1 MMKHNRIL
9 NTTALLISLILGST
23 ISNASGPGTK
33 EVFVD
38 GIKVIFKQTPKD
50 VISVRIFVKGGNAN
64 ISAEQQGLENFAF
77 SLAAESGTTK
87 RDKGKFSTDCE
98 KIGTEISG
106 GSTYDYGTLNLNC
119 IKAFWNESWELFA
132 EAVNTPAFDEKEF
145 ELMKGNL
152 IAGAKQNESDPDQHL
167 INIAME
173 SVFSGR
179 SYSKIPEGTSAT
191 IEKIT
196 LKDLKDH
203 YQKAICKSRI
213 VIVVV
218 GNVNQDELMAKVKA
232 SFAKMPQGTPSTV
245 EPRVQITKPGVFIED
260 RDIATNYL
268 IGVMSAPGMGTP
280 EGIPMRIG
288 MNILHDR
295 FFVELRTKRS
305 LSYAPAARYNANSI
319 SNPYNSIYISTL
331 DPKQSIEVM
340 TEEINK
346 VKKEGFSEKELTDK
360 KQSFLTRY
368 YMGQETSSAQSMTLG
383 LNELGGTWKNAENFT
398 ADVNKANLKE
408 INTTFAKYTGAIRW
422 TYLGKKDAV
431 NEEDFK
437 QTWKGNVLQS
447 PY

>member
-1 MMKHNRIL
+1 MKHIRIL
-9 NTTALLISLILGST
+9 KTTALCLILLSGST
-23 ISNASGPGTK
+23 FTHANGPTTK
-33 EVFVD
+33 EVSAD

-77 SLAAESGTTK
+77 ALAAEGGTTK
-87 RDKGKFSTDCE
+87 RDKSKFSTDCE

-106 GSTYDYGTLNLNC
+106 SSTYDYGTLNLNC

-132 EAVNTPAFDEKEF
+132 EAVNSPAFNEKEF

-167 INIAME
+167 MNIAME
-173 SVFSGR
+173 NVFTGR
-179 SYSKIPEGTSAT
+179 SYSKIPEGTVAT
-191 IEKIT
+191 LEKLT

-203 YQKAICKSRI
+203 YAKALCKSRI
-213 VIVVV
+213 IIVVV
-218 GNVNQDELMAKVKA
+218 GNVNQDELIAKIKS
-232 SFAKMPQGTPSTV
+232 SFAKLPQGTPSAV
-245 EPRVQITKPGVFIED
+245 ESRVQITKPGVYIED

-268 IGVMSAPGMGTP
+268 IGIMSAPGMGTA

-288 MNILHDR
+288 MNILYDR

-346 VKKEGFSEKELTDK
+346 VKKEGFTEKELTDK
-360 KQSFLTRY
+360 KQTFLTRY

-383 LNELGGTWKNAENFT
+383 LNELGGTWKNAETFT
-398 ADVNKANLKE
+398 ADVNKTTLKE

-431 NEEDFK
+431 KEEDFK